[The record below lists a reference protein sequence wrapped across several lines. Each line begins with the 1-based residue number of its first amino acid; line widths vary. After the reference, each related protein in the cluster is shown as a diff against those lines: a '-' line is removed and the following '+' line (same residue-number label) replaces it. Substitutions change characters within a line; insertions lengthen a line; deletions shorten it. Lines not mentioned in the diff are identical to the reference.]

1 MWGIVE
7 SMDIKTDDITLTTP
21 TGPAAA
27 YLAAPRDGG
36 PGVLV
41 LHAWWGLNDDF
52 KKWCDDL
59 ARAGFTAL
67 APDYRDGRVV
77 DTIDEADAMRKDFSP
92 QQTGA
97 VVHAAKDDLL
107 ARAGGPNIGI
117 IGASMG
123 AGWAFDL
130 AESEPEQIRAVV
142 AYYGIAEA
150 DWSKVKA
157 RVLHHFGDIDQMD
170 PLEDAEAMQQEME
183 KGGVDATLEVYPG
196 ADHWFAEPGRP
207 EYDAEAAALAWQRTL
222 DFLKN

>member
-1 MWGIVE
+1 
-7 SMDIKTDDITLTTP
+7 MDITTDDITLTTP
-21 TGPAAA
+21 NGPAAA

-52 KKWCDDL
+52 KHWCDDL

-77 DTIDEADAMRKDFSP
+77 DTIEEADAMRKDFSP
-92 QQTGA
+92 QQVGA
-97 VVHAAKDDLL
+97 VVYAAKDDLL
-107 ARAGGPNIGI
+107 ARVGGEPIGI

-130 AESEPEQIRAVV
+130 AESDPEQIRAVV

-150 DWSKVKA
+150 DWSKLTA
-157 RVLHHFGDIDQMD
+157 RVLHHFGDRDQMD
-170 PLEDAEAMQQEME
+170 PVEDAEAMQQEME
-183 KGGVDATLEVYPG
+183 KGGVEASLEVYPG

-207 EYDAEAAALAWQRTL
+207 EYDAGAAALAWQRTL
-222 DFLKN
+222 DFLKA